1 MNSVRLEL
9 LKIDRLW
16 YGQVKGHAG
25 KPLFVCLGEK
35 HGLKLFDAYFKS
47 RSADG
52 MESRDLFLTYYR
64 PFDDAREY
72 GRPLLAD
79 LQLAYG
85 LWREENGVSTPCEE
99 WRAEGPE
106 AEGETKTDAGAT
118 AKALMGFYDIF
129 PPMRGRK
136 VFILLSPQ
144 RIGDASLFELWL
156 KEWCDGM
163 EGDDIKLVV
172 TEQAGARLLRNLPE
186 GRHEFTLNP
195 TDIASLM
202 NNVAAQTSVDPNG
215 GESVLQQQMLLANAH
230 FCKGEFDAA
239 HVALDKAVTIAGRHG
254 LMGAACA
261 AHLLKAYVWLIQG
274 DEQRADIQFR
284 TLLAIAGSNTSL
296 AAQMHTNYAGFLL
309 ATKRK
314 DKALTAFGE
323 AAEISKAAGNLP
335 LEMECHRIM
344 GQLLDSRLSDSKAIA
359 HYERCLDIGESMS
372 ETERRQGSLAYIAS
386 LLLAKYGNT
395 AKGDELRKR
404 MEQSLGADWQTDVKP
419 PQRQDNHH
427 SPPKETPAWR

>member
-16 YGQVKGHAG
+16 HGQVKGHAD

-79 LQLAYG
+79 LQLAYA
-85 LWREENGVSTPCEE
+85 LWREENGDSTPCGE
-99 WRAEGPE
+99 WQAEGLE

-118 AKALMGFYDIF
+118 AKALTGLYGAF

-144 RIGDASLFELWL
+144 HIGDVSLFELWL

-163 EGDDIKLVV
+163 ESDDIKLVV

-186 GRHEFTLNP
+186 ERHEFALGS

-202 NNVAAQTSVDPNG
+202 NNVAAQTSANPND

-230 FCKGEFDAA
+230 FCKGEFDSA
-239 HVALDKAVTIAGRHG
+239 HVALDKAAAIAGRHG
-254 LMGAACA
+254 LLDAACA
-261 AHLLKAYVWLIQG
+261 ARLLKAYVWLTQG
-274 DEQRADIQFR
+274 DGERADAQFHA
-284 TLLAIAGSNTSL
+284 LLSVVGRDTPL
-296 AAQMHTNYAGFLL
+296 AAQMHANYAGFLL

-323 AAEISKAAGNLP
+323 AAEMSKAAGNLS

-344 GQLLDSRLSDSKAIA
+344 GQLLDSRFSDSETIA

-395 AKGDELRKR
+395 AKGAELCKR
-404 MEQSLGADWQTDVKP
+404 MEQCLGADWQTDVKP
-419 PQRQDNHH
+419 PQMESSYY
-427 SPPKETPAWR
+427 SPYKETSS

>member
-16 YGQVKGHAG
+16 HGQVKGHAD

-79 LQLAYG
+79 LQLAYA
-85 LWREENGVSTPCEE
+85 LWREENGDSTPCGE
-99 WRAEGPE
+99 WQAEGLE

-118 AKALMGFYDIF
+118 AKALTGLYGAF

-144 RIGDASLFELWL
+144 HIGDVSRFELWL

-163 EGDDIKLVV
+163 ESDDIKLVV
-172 TEQAGARLLRNLPE
+172 TEQAEARLLRNLPE
-186 GRHEFTLNP
+186 ERHEFALGS

-202 NNVAAQTSVDPNG
+202 NNVAAQTSANPND

-230 FCKGEFDAA
+230 FCKGEFDSA
-239 HVALDKAVTIAGRHG
+239 HVALDKAAAIAGRHG
-254 LMGAACA
+254 LLDAACA
-261 AHLLKAYVWLIQG
+261 ARLLKAYVWLTQG
-274 DEQRADIQFR
+274 DGERADAQFHA
-284 TLLAIAGSNTSL
+284 LLSVVGRDTPL
-296 AAQMHTNYAGFLL
+296 AAQMHANYAGFLL

-323 AAEISKAAGNLP
+323 AAEMSKAAGNLS

-344 GQLLDSRLSDSKAIA
+344 GQLLDSRFSDSETIA

-395 AKGDELRKR
+395 AKGDELCKR
-404 MEQSLGADWQTDVKP
+404 MEQCLGADWQTDVKP
-419 PQRQDNHH
+419 PQMESSYY
-427 SPPKETPAWR
+427 SPYKETSS

>member
-16 YGQVKGHAG
+16 HGQVKGHAD
-25 KPLFVCLGEK
+25 KPLFVCLGER

-79 LQLAYG
+79 LQLAYA
-85 LWREENGVSTPCEE
+85 LWREENGDSTPCGE
-99 WRAEGPE
+99 WQAEGLE

-118 AKALMGFYDIF
+118 AKALTGLYGAF

-144 RIGDASLFELWL
+144 HIGDVLLFELWL
-156 KEWCDGM
+156 KEWCGAM
-163 EGDDIKLVV
+163 ESNDIKLVV
-172 TEQAGARLLRNLPE
+172 TEQAEARLLRNLPE
-186 GRHEFTLNP
+186 DRHEFALGS

-202 NNVAAQTSVDPNG
+202 SNVAAQTSANPND

-230 FCKGEFDAA
+230 FCKGEFDSA
-239 HVALDKAVTIAGRHG
+239 HVALDKAAAIAGRHG
-254 LMGAACA
+254 LLDAACA
-261 AHLLKAYVWLIQG
+261 ARLLKAYVWLTQG
-274 DEQRADIQFR
+274 DGERADTQFHA
-284 TLLAIAGSNTSL
+284 LLSVVGRDTPL

-323 AAEISKAAGNLP
+323 AAEISKAAGNLS

-344 GQLLDSRLSDSKAIA
+344 GQLQDSHFSDSETIA

-395 AKGDELRKR
+395 AKGDELCKR
-404 MEQSLGADWQTDVKP
+404 MEQCLGTDWQTDVKP
-419 PQRQDNHH
+419 PQMESSYY
-427 SPPKETPAWR
+427 SPYKETSS

>member
-9 LKIDRLW
+9 LKMDRQW
-16 YGQVKGHAG
+16 YDQVKGHAD

-47 RSADG
+47 HSADG
-52 MESRDLFLTYYR
+52 MESHDLFLMYYR
-64 PFDDAREY
+64 PFNDARVY
-72 GRPLLAD
+72 GRPLLDD

-85 LWREENGVSTPCEE
+85 LWRAENGVSTSCED
-99 WRAEGPE
+99 WRQEE
-106 AEGETKTDAGAT
+106 LEMKGETKTDAGAT

-129 PPMRGRK
+129 PPMHGRK
-136 VFILLSPQ
+136 MFILLSPQ

-156 KEWCDGM
+156 KEWCTSM
-163 EGDDIKLVV
+163 KRNEIKLVV
-172 TEQAGARLLRNLPE
+172 TERVEARLLRDLPE
-186 GRHEFTLNP
+186 DRYEFTLNS

-202 NNVAAQTSVDPNG
+202 NNVAAQTSVNPNDE
-215 GESVLQQQMLLANAH
+215 ESVLQQQMLLANVH
-230 FCKGEFDAA
+230 FCKREFDTA
-239 HVALDKAVTIAGRHG
+239 HVALDKAITIASRHG
-254 LMGAACA
+254 LIDATCA

-323 AAEISKAAGNLP
+323 AAEISKAVGNLS

-344 GQLLDSRLSDSKAIA
+344 GQLQDSHFSDSETIA
-359 HYERCLDIGESMS
+359 HYERCLDIGESMP

-395 AKGDELRKR
+395 AKSDELCKR
-404 MEQSLGADWQTDVKP
+404 MEQCLGADWQTDVKP
-419 PQRQDNHH
+419 PQMESSYY
-427 SPPKETPAWR
+427 SPYKETSS

>member
-9 LKIDRLW
+9 LKMDRQW
-16 YGQVKGHAG
+16 YGQVKGHAD

-79 LQLAYG
+79 LQLAYA

-106 AEGETKTDAGAT
+106 AEGETKTDAGVT

-186 GRHEFTLNP
+186 SRHEFTLNP

-239 HVALDKAVTIAGRHG
+239 HVALDKAATIAGRHG
-254 LMGAACA
+254 LVGAACA

-284 TLLAIAGSNTSL
+284 TLLTVAGGDTSL

-314 DKALTAFGE
+314 DKALAAFGQ

-344 GQLLDSRLSDSKAIA
+344 GQLQDGRFSDSKAVA

-404 MEQSLGADWQTDVKP
+404 MEQGLGADWQTDVKP
-419 PQRQDNHH
+419 PQMESSYY
-427 SPPKETPAWR
+427 SPYKETPS